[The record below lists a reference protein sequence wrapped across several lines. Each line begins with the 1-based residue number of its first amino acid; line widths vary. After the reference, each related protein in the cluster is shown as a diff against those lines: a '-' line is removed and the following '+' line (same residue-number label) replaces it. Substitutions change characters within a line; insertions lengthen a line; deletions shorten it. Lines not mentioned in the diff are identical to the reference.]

1 MAGLSIKEIASL
13 FEFFE
18 VVIILDFAPIVLFTG
33 CYSCELVLVG
43 TTKGL
48 YLEVNIYI
56 LWSLSNKY

>member
-1 MAGLSIKEIASL
+1 
-13 FEFFE
+13 
-18 VVIILDFAPIVLFTG
+18 
-33 CYSCELVLVG
+33 VLVG